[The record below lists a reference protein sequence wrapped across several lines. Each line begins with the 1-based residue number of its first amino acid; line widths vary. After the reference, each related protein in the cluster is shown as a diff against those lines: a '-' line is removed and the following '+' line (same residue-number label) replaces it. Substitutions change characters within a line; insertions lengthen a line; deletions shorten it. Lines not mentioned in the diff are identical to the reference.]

1 MNATKEKV
9 INAYKS
15 AKEIY
20 IELGVNTDK
29 VLEILNSIP
38 LSIHCWQ
45 GDDVRGFESLDS
57 CLAGA
62 GIIPTGSYP
71 GKPRTIKELQVDLK
85 KAISLV
91 PGKHRVSLHAI
102 YGDFGG
108 RLIDRDEIKIE
119 HFQKWIDWAKGED
132 LGLDFNSTLFSHP
145 KANSGFTLSSKS
157 TEIRNFWIE
166 HIKKCRE
173 ISVEI
178 GKNLNDIVIHNIWI
192 PDGSKDI
199 PVDRAG
205 HRKLL
210 KDSLD
215 TIFEQ
220 KVNPNYI
227 QDSLEGKL
235 FGIGSEAYVVGSHD
249 FYLSYA
255 VKNNLMLTLDSGHF
269 HPTESV
275 GDKISAI
282 LPFIKG
288 ILLHVSRGLHWD
300 SDHVVIQNDDII
312 QIAEEVIR
320 SQALDKI
327 FIGLDYFDASI
338 NRIAAWVI
346 GARSTLKSI
355 LYALLQPWELLR
367 DYEVGGKYFQR
378 LALLEELKTL
388 PFGAIWDFYCHKN
401 DVPVGKDWIKN
412 VEEYEKEILQKRT

>member
-1 MNATKEKV
+1 MINKENV
-9 INAYKS
+9 INFYES

-20 IELGVNTDK
+20 FELGVNTDK
-29 VLEILNSIP
+29 VLEILNNIP
-38 LSIHCWQ
+38 ISIHCWQ
-45 GDDVRGFESLDS
+45 GDDVRGFECPDS
-57 CLAGA
+57 VLKGA
-62 GIIPTGSYP
+62 GILTTGNYL
-71 GKPRTIKELQVDLK
+71 GRARTIKELQMDII
-85 KAISLV
+85 KAISLI

-108 RLIDRDEIKIE
+108 RFTDRNEIKIE
-119 HFQKWIDWAKGED
+119 GYQTWINWAKREN

-145 KANSGFTLSSKS
+145 KAETGFTLSSKS
-157 TEIRNFWIE
+157 LEIRKFWIE
-166 HIKKCRE
+166 HVKKCRE
-173 ISVEI
+173 ISTEI
-178 GKNLNDIVIHNIWI
+178 GKQLDDTVIHNIWI

-199 PVDRAG
+199 PIDRAG

-210 KDSLD
+210 KNSLD
-215 TIFEQ
+215 NIFEQ
-220 KVNPNYI
+220 KLDPNYI

-235 FGIGSEAYVVGSHD
+235 FGIESEAYVVGSHD

-282 LPFIKG
+282 LPFVKG
-288 ILLHVSRGLHWD
+288 ILLHISRGLHWD
-300 SDHVVIQNDDII
+300 SDHVVILNDDII

-367 DYEVGGKYFQR
+367 DYEVDRKYFQR

-388 PFGAIWDFYCHKN
+388 PFGAIWDYYCHKN
-401 DVPVGKDWIKN
+401 DVPIGKGWIKN
-412 VEEYEKEILQKRT
+412 VEEYEKETLIKRI

>member
-1 MNATKEKV
+1 MNIRQNI
-9 INAYKS
+9 INFYES
-15 AKEIY
+15 AKDTY
-20 IELGVNTDK
+20 LELGVNTEE
-29 VLEILNSIP
+29 VLEILNRIP

-57 CLAGA
+57 GLAGA
-62 GIIPTGSYP
+62 GILPTGSYP
-71 GKPRTIKELQVDLK
+71 GKSRTIKELQLDLK

-102 YGDFGG
+102 YGDFGDKY
-108 RLIDRDEIKIE
+108 IDRDEIKVE
-119 HFQKWIDWAKGED
+119 LFQKWIDWAKEEN
-132 LGLDFNSTLFSHP
+132 LGLDFNSTLFLHH
-145 KANSGFTLSSKS
+145 KAKSGFTLSSKS
-157 TEIRNFWIE
+157 NEIRNFWIE
-166 HIKKCRE
+166 HVKRCRE

-178 GKNLNDIVIHNIWI
+178 GKKLDDIVIHNIWI

-199 PVDRAG
+199 PIDRAG
-205 HRKLL
+205 HRNLL
-210 KDSLD
+210 KNSLD

-220 KVNPNYI
+220 KLDPNYI

-255 VKNNLMLTLDSGHF
+255 VKNDLMLTLDSGHF

-282 LPFIKG
+282 LPFVKG

-300 SDHVVIQNDDII
+300 SDHVVILNDDII
-312 QIAEEVIR
+312 QIAEEIIR
-320 SQALDKI
+320 SQSLDKI

-367 DYEVGGKYFQR
+367 DYEVDGKYFQR

-388 PFGAIWDFYCHKN
+388 PFGAIWDYYCYKN
-401 DVPVGKDWIKN
+401 DVPIGKDWIKN
-412 VEEYEKEILQKRT
+412 VEVYEKDTLQKRI